1 MQSNATLFSTAK
13 AKVQFVSSCCIVIA
27 LTGIGLLPFCP
38 AQAKLLNGHIES
50 FDIEST
56 PHDTARGM
64 APVGGSGSRELGE
77 GGDQRPQDEAVAGPP
92 NAMNSVPVAPPVMPA
107 APAVAFG
114 RAPNVGQTAPP
125 PNSFPISFAG
135 RWQCVTKV
143 IDSAVQTV
151 GVGTELVSEV
161 FFVELNDGRVV
172 ARWVQPGWTETQ
184 ASALSWSSRE
194 AQTDRT
200 SYYFGEGT
208 NGAWASRSR
217 DHFLQNGPDRL
228 ECKSYIDQYMNGRY
242 LGRYRTISVLTR
254 LGAVNTIARG
264 PKVEK

>member
-1 MQSNATLFSTAK
+1 MESNATLFSTATSK
-13 AKVQFVSSCCIVIA
+13 KQLVRSCCVLIA
-27 LTGIGLLPFCP
+27 LTGTVLLPLVP
-38 AQAKLLNGHIES
+38 AQAKLLNGHVES
-50 FDIEST
+50 FDIDST

-64 APVGGSGSRELGE
+64 APSVDNGVQGLTTGGAP
-77 GGDQRPQDEAVAGPP
+77 RPDDEEVAGPP
-92 NAMNSVPVAPPVMPA
+92 SATNSVPTAQPSVP
-107 APAVAFG
+107 APAVAYG
-114 RAPNVGQTAPP
+114 RAPNAGQAVPP

-143 IDSAVQTV
+143 VDSAVQTV

-161 FFVELNDGRVV
+161 LFVELNDGRVV

-184 ASALSWSSRE
+184 ASALSWSARE

-217 DHFLQNGPDRL
+217 DHFLQNGVDRL

-242 LGRYRTISVLTR
+242 LGRYRTISILTR

>member
-1 MQSNATLFSTAK
+1 MQSNATLFSTAISK
-13 AKVQFVSSCCIVIA
+13 TQVVKSCCIAIA
-27 LTGIGLLPFCP
+27 LSGIALSSFAP

-64 APVGGSGSRELGE
+64 APSGDNGAQGLGGASRPEE
-77 GGDQRPQDEAVAGPP
+77 NEVAGPP
-92 NAMNSVPVAPPVMPA
+92 PSTSVPIVHPVVAPPS
-107 APAVAFG
+107 VAYG
-114 RAPNVGQTAPP
+114 RAPNVGPTSPP

-161 FFVELNDGRVV
+161 FFVELNDSRVV
-172 ARWVQPGWTETQ
+172 ARWIQPGWTETQ

-242 LGRYRTISVLTR
+242 IGRYRTVSILTR